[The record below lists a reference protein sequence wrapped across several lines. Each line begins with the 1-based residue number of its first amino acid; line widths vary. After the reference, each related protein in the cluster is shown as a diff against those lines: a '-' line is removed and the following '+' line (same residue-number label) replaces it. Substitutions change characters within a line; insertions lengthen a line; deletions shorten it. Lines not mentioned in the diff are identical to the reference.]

1 MKYKENIILKNG
13 QDCMIRMSDL
23 YVVTHS
29 ESDYL
34 LSYPEEYRAE
44 FGIDVVKEHRRNVW

>member
-13 QDCMIRMSDL
+13 QDCIIRNVL
-23 YVVTHS
+23 Y
-29 ESDYL
+29 EDGLRCRSDYL

>member
-1 MKYKENIILKNG
+1 
-13 QDCMIRMSDL
+13 MSDL